1 MSYDLGVLTLKVV
14 CQMSCD
20 AMPGDAAELQAG
32 GSRGSR
38 PPSRGS
44 PEAPPLELPA
54 PPDIQSSILRQMRL
68 YAERRGR
75 GQSVPPHPLGR
86 YAEAPAAGLCPSA
99 ARREFPKSRLAA
111 GAMLIAPILFI
122 VCSVQGSQ
130 AAPWA
135 AVSWGVGRLGPLKK
149 MENAVSS
156 RLFRSV
162 CMLSAAAFASP
173 HDIHG

>member
-1 MSYDLGVLTLKVV
+1 
-14 CQMSCD
+14 
-20 AMPGDAAELQAG
+20 
-32 GSRGSR
+32 
-38 PPSRGS
+38 
-44 PEAPPLELPA
+44 
-54 PPDIQSSILRQMRL
+54 MRL

-162 CMLSAAAFASP
+162 CMLSAPRLPRPTTFTVEVPISQYLWGTLLIRRVTASLP
-173 HDIHG
+173 ILCQNLRWMIILICQRQLLSADKIPKSLENNGYR